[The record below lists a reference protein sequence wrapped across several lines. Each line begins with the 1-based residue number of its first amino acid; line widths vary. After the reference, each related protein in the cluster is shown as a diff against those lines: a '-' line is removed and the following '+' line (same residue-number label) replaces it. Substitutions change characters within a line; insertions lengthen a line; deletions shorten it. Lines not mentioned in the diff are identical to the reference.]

1 MKYYLID
8 HESCEHT
15 LILDKVEKKDARI
28 IKTVFSHDGME
39 KVLFYRK
46 LGKSLYFSKDQ
57 KKWTLVASQEIQ
69 KSILDRTQTYHL
81 YRGFK
86 PSGLNQGEAGE
97 LLTQMPG
104 KVVKINVDVGQVVKK
119 GDAVLI
125 LEAMKMEHQI
135 KASFDAR
142 VKILSVSKDQQVP
155 PDELL
160 IELEAIEVDKL
171 K

>member
-125 LEAMKMEHQI
+125 LEAMKMENEI
-135 KASFDAR
+135 KAPVDGI
-142 VKILSVSKDQQVP
+142 VKAIYVTETQALETGVLMM
-155 PDELL
+155 E
-160 IELEAIEVDKL
+160 IE
-171 K
+171 